1 MASTELRRRPTSKDV
16 AQLAGVSFKT
26 VSRVVNREP
35 SVQAETREAV
45 LRAMEELGYS
55 PNIAARRLAS
65 RRSFLIVLLVCGG
78 HSDYSAGLQAGAQR
92 RCRELGYHLII
103 ETAAPG
109 EEARTV
115 EQLCA
120 LGVDGVLVTA
130 PLPRDGKLVDCLS
143 AADLRHVLISP
154 AGLHQDS
161 PSVEMDDERAGM
173 EVTRHLVGLGHREI
187 GFLGMTEIPASA
199 CRHAGYLAALAAAD
213 LVPRPE
219 HDLESGRGFKSI
231 MEVAERLLDAM
242 PRPTAIFAWNDVSA
256 LAIMMVAARRGLMI
270 PGQLSV
276 AGFDDS
282 PSASF
287 VWPGLTTIRQ
297 PLEKMAEAGIDILVS
312 GEQTETPP
320 HLSLPF
326 ELIERDST
334 AAPAP
339 VD

>member
-1 MASTELRRRPTSKDV
+1 
-16 AQLAGVSFKT
+16 
-26 VSRVVNREP
+26 
-35 SVQAETREAV
+35 
-45 LRAMEELGYS
+45 
-55 PNIAARRLAS
+55 
-65 RRSFLIVLLVCGG
+65 
-78 HSDYSAGLQAGAQR
+78 
-92 RCRELGYHLII
+92 
-103 ETAAPG
+103 
-109 EEARTV
+109 
-115 EQLCA
+115 
-120 LGVDGVLVTA
+120 
-130 PLPRDGKLVDCLS
+130 
-143 AADLRHVLISP
+143 
-154 AGLHQDS
+154 
-161 PSVEMDDERAGM
+161 M

-326 ELIERDST
+326 ELIEREST